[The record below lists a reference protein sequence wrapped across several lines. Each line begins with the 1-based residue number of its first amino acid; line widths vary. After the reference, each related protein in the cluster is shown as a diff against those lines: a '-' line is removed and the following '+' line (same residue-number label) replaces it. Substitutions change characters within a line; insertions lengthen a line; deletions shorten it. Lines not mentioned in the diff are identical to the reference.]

1 MIRIGIG
8 YDLHRLEKGRRFI
21 LGGVEIPH
29 PKGEEG
35 HSDGD
40 VLAHAVCD
48 ALLGA
53 SALGDIGEMFPPSS
67 LKWKNADS
75 MNLLRDAYARVKQ
88 AGWKLVNLDCVI
100 VCERPKV
107 LPHREIIR
115 QSLAD
120 VLEVPI
126 DYVFLKGKTSEGLG
140 PVGKGKAIEVFAQ
153 CLLEN

>member
-1 MIRIGIG
+1 VIRIGIG